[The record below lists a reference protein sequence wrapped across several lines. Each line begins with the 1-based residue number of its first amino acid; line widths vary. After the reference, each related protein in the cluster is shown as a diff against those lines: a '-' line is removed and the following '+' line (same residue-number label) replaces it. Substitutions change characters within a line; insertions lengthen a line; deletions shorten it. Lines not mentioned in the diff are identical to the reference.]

1 MYSRW
6 IKRGTLGLATLGAS
20 TFGASYYFFPD
31 VRHDYNQ
38 LYLATSRVT
47 RVGLAGAKMAYIYGL
62 VNI

>member
-6 IKRGTLGLATLGAS
+6 IKRGTLGLATLGAG

-38 LYLATSRVT
+38 LYLATSRVM
-47 RVGLAGAKMAYIYGL
+47 RVGFAGARMAYIYAF
-62 VNI
+62 VSI